1 MVDPEAESVKEK
13 EHGLLLLFHFEKEET
28 IMFKKTVETI
38 VGGALGLLTLYAVG
52 RVCFQAGQDYAAM
65 RYETYPEIKQLE
77 SKSIKASLKEEE
89 DKTEAALIPAD
100 NPVPVPVQR
109 KKKSALS
116 VLFGAGRI
124 LGNRKSVIGN
134 LVKSPED
141 HRFEAFVEGDELQ
154 IHVRRKEDHS

>member
-1 MVDPEAESVKEK
+1 
-13 EHGLLLLFHFEKEET
+13 
-28 IMFKKTVETI
+28 MFKKTVETI
-38 VGGALGLLTLYAVG
+38 IGGALGLLTLYAVG
-52 RVCFQAGQDYAAM
+52 RVCFQAGQDYAVM
-65 RYETYPEIKQLE
+65 RYETCPEIKQPE
-77 SKSIKASLKEEE
+77 PKTIEASSKEEE
-89 DKTEAALIPAD
+89 SKTEVALMPVDTPA
-100 NPVPVPVQR
+100 PVPVQR

-134 LVKSPED
+134 LVKNPED

>member
-1 MVDPEAESVKEK
+1 
-13 EHGLLLLFHFEKEET
+13 
-28 IMFKKTVETI
+28 MFKKTVETI

-65 RYETYPEIKQLE
+65 RYETYPEIKHSE
-77 SKSIKASLKEEE
+77 PKTIDVSSKEEE
-89 DKTEAALIPAD
+89 DKTEVALVPVDIPA
-100 NPVPVPVQR
+100 PVRAQR

-134 LVKSPED
+134 LVKNPED

>member
-1 MVDPEAESVKEK
+1 
-13 EHGLLLLFHFEKEET
+13 
-28 IMFKKTVETI
+28 MFKKTVETI

-100 NPVPVPVQR
+100 NPVPVPVPVQR

-134 LVKSPED
+134 LVKNPED

-154 IHVRRKEDHS
+154 IHVRRKEKHS